1 MAIADFFNEIVE
13 IVTLMYNS
21 LMAWIS
27 EHFKKEE
34 A

>member
-1 MAIADFFNEIVE
+1 MAISDFFKEIVE

-27 EHFKKEE
+27 ENFKKEE

>member
-1 MAIADFFNEIVE
+1 MAIADFFNDIVE

-27 EHFKKEE
+27 EYFKKEE